1 MTATAAAVTPST
13 ILHRSDEVL
22 HQEVGGEAVLL
33 DLASETYFA
42 LDPVGTRIWELL
54 DGRPLD
60 AVLQV
65 LCEEYDA
72 APARIEADLLQ
83 LAASLVNAGLVRV
96 R

>member
-1 MTATAAAVTPST
+1 MTATAVSVTPSS
-13 ILHRSDEVL
+13 ILVRSDDVL

-60 AVLQV
+60 AILHT
-65 LCEEYDA
+65 LCDEYDA

-83 LAASLVNAGLVRV
+83 LAASLADAGLIRV

>member
-1 MTATAAAVTPST
+1 MTATAVSVTPSS
-13 ILHRSDEVL
+13 ILVRSDDVL

-60 AVLQV
+60 AILHV
-65 LCEEYDA
+65 LCDEYDA

-83 LAASLVNAGLVRV
+83 LAGSLADAGLVRV